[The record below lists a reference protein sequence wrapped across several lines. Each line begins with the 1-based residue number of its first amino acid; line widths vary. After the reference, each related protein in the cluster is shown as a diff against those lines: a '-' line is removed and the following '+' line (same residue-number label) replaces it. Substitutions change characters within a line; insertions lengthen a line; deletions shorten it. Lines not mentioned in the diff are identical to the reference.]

1 MSITKTKPL
10 LGAKVA
16 RPRGRATLQAI
27 NNKLKRPTND
37 ERIIHG

>member
-1 MSITKTKPL
+1 MAVTETKPL
-10 LGAKVA
+10 LGVKVA
-16 RPRGRATLQAI
+16 RPRVRATIQEI

>member
-1 MSITKTKPL
+1 MAVTETKPL
-10 LGAKVA
+10 LGVKVA